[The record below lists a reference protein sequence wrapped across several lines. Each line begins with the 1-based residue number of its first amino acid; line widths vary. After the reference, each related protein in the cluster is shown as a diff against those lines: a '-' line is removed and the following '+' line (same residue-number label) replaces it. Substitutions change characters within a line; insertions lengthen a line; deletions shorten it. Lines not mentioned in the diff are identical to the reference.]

1 MKLILKNTV
10 DETVRS
16 LNFNSFEN
24 YKNLFDE
31 IRLIKKAAKAVLIS
45 AHEKINSHELS
56 NFKLTLEKLNIKII
70 HIYSNNRETV
80 LSGNSLKINSTL
92 LNKKD
97 SKHELFI
104 DSLHKEK

>member
-31 IRLIKKAAKAVLIS
+31 KLILM
-45 AHEKINSHELS
+45 NYQ
-56 NFKLTLEKLNIKII
+56 TLN
-70 HIYSNNRETV
+70 
-80 LSGNSLKINSTL
+80 
-92 LNKKD
+92 
-97 SKHELFI
+97 
-104 DSLHKEK
+104 